1 MYGNSIEGTDEAR
14 QLIKQG
20 HILHEL
26 GHMLGLPHE
35 HQRRDAREYVD
46 FDTPASGQ
54 EKSFKNSI
62 EPDDLYWPPT
72 CSEDTSCDIHERSW
86 TKPYL
91 YSSIMHYNSLA
102 CAEPPSIKSDSSL
115 CYLCS
120 GTTVDIDD
128 VTHPCYD
135 KCYNGG
141 RPTMKAKNGYRIGR
155 QTGGFDLQDIIQIRW
170 IQASFT
176 QPHIALTRQV
186 GDRWVN
192 ECGAGGYPPEP
203 NNLPAGYSDPDDVPR
218 TEKQG
223 NVPEK
228 NCPRKG
234 LRTGC
239 CCKLV
244 GKWASRKA
252 SCGYCPKGHRYVPPG
267 TCGTSRQ
274 CNW

>member
-91 YSSIMHYNSLA
+91 YSSIMHYNSWRVRS
-102 CAEPPSIKSDSSL
+102 PQVSSL
-115 CYLCS
+115 IVRFATCAVAPPLTL
-120 GTTVDIDD
+120 TTLPIRAM
-128 VTHPCYD
+128 TS
-135 KCYNGG
+135 
-141 RPTMKAKNGYRIGR
+141 AI
-155 QTGGFDLQDIIQIRW
+155 TGADL
-170 IQASFT
+170 
-176 QPHIALTRQV
+176 P
-186 GDRWVN
+186 
-192 ECGAGGYPPEP
+192 
-203 NNLPAGYSDPDDVPR
+203 
-218 TEKQG
+218 
-223 NVPEK
+223 
-228 NCPRKG
+228 
-234 LRTGC
+234 
-239 CCKLV
+239 
-244 GKWASRKA
+244 
-252 SCGYCPKGHRYVPPG
+252 
-267 TCGTSRQ
+267 
-274 CNW
+274 